1 MKKTFMQKPAEVERT
16 WWLVDADGKSLGRM
30 AARIAVKLMGKD
42 KPTYTPH
49 VDCGDFIVVINAA
62 KVKVQNR
69 AKVYTHWSGYPGGLK
84 KVPYVETVKRNPV
97 FAVRNAVRRMLPKN
111 LLAKKMLGKLK
122 IYESDKHP
130 HAAQQPRP
138 LAI

>member
-1 MKKTFMQKPAEVERT
+1 MKRTYMQKPAEVKRD
-16 WWLVDADGKSLGRM
+16 WWVVDASGKSLGRM
-30 AARIAVKLMGKD
+30 AAKVAVKLMGKD

-49 VDCGDFIVVINAA
+49 IDGGDYVIIVNAA
-62 KVKVQNR
+62 KVKVQNT

-84 KVPYVETVKRNPV
+84 EIPFHELVAKKPV

-111 LLAKKMLGKLK
+111 LLAKKMLRKLK
-122 IYESDKHP
+122 VYESDKHP
-130 HAAQQPRP
+130 HAAQQPKP